1 MKILIL
7 GGSHRDI
14 PLIDVLQ
21 KLGHYV
27 ITLGDRDYYI
37 GHKFADK
44 YYKLNFNDLQSVEKV
59 IKKEKIDYIVSGS
72 GEESLYNS
80 AFLANKF
87 DLGNYDDLETIK
99 IVHNKKLFKDFCKQN
114 GILVPEGGE
123 DYKTLKFPVII
134 KPQNL
139 SGGRGVKVVYNE
151 KDLLKEI
158 EYSKRFSEKILFEEF
173 IEGEIIAYSVIIKN
187 RKVYY
192 EFSAKDQTYLNPYLI
207 STASTIDLD
216 TSYLKEAVEII
227 ADKLNFVDGVFH
239 LQVLKKENKFYIMD
253 VTRRI
258 AGDLFPYLIEYSD
271 EVNYT
276 EMVVK
281 SYINQDFKKIQG
293 NRKYVIRHC
302 VMPDKNGIYEGVECE
317 IPYKLRL
324 DLLKRGD
331 RITDFKT
338 THTNIFIFEFDDFN
352 EMEDKLKNINK
363 LVKAKIKD

>member
-14 PLIDVLQ
+14 PLIDALQ

-44 YYKLNFNDLQSVEKV
+44 YYKLNFNDLASVEKV

-80 AFLANKF
+80 ALLAKKF
-87 DLGNYDDLETIK
+87 NLGNYDDMETVK
-99 IVHNKKLFKDFCKQN
+99 LVHNKKLFKDFCKKN
-114 GILVPEGGE
+114 LIPVPEGGD
-123 DYKTLKFPVII
+123 DYTKLKFPVII

-139 SGGRGVKVVYNE
+139 SGGRGVRVVYSE
-151 KDLLKEI
+151 KELLKEL
-158 EYSKRFSEKILFEEF
+158 EYSKRFSEKLIFEEF

-187 RKVYY
+187 RRVYY
-192 EFSAKDQTYLNPYLI
+192 EFCAKDQTYLNPYLI
-207 STASTIDLD
+207 STASTEDLD
-216 TSYLKEAVEII
+216 TSYLKQAVNKI
-227 ADKLNFVDGVFH
+227 AQKLGFVDGPFH
-239 LQVLKKENKFYIMD
+239 LQVIKKKNEFYIMD

-271 EVNYT
+271 GVNYS

-281 SYINQDFKKIQG
+281 AYMNQEFEKKEG
-293 NRKYVIRHC
+293 NKKYVIRHC
-302 VMPDKNGIYEGVECE
+302 VMPDKNGVFEGVECCLD
-317 IPYKLRL
+317 YKLRL
-324 DLLKRGD
+324 DLLKKGD
-331 RITDFKT
+331 KITDYKT
-338 THTNIFIFEFDDFN
+338 THTNIFIFEFDDIN
-352 EMEDKLKNINK
+352 EMKEKLKNING
-363 LVKAKIKD
+363 LVYAKVKD